1 MSRAKTLHF
10 YLRIFTKPSNVNT
23 VLALFTT
30 DFVKQLKH
38 ADTSSFLSSFSRNP
52 YPRMKKS
59 FLTILF
65 SFFACCLFS
74 QRIPFNQA
82 LKQSL
87 HKVVLDFPNAFQSI
101 KGEALPSELGAIQ
114 YQSQHALK
122 GSLENK
128 IIGYPSANKTVWS
141 FESKLLAT
149 DNFAQFRNAYRA
161 FYQDL
166 NSPQLFKKEGLKYRP
181 EAPYL
186 APTET
191 LRQISNLFRV
201 QTQDDVYTDLV
212 IDLSGMYIDFNWV
225 IYLRVYEKQDLL
237 ERQ

>member
-1 MSRAKTLHF
+1 
-10 YLRIFTKPSNVNT
+10 
-23 VLALFTT
+23 
-30 DFVKQLKH
+30 
-38 ADTSSFLSSFSRNP
+38 
-52 YPRMKKS
+52 MKKS

-65 SFFACCLFS
+65 SFYACCLFS

-87 HKVVLDFPNAFQSI
+87 NKVVLDFPNAFQSI

-166 NSPQLFKKEGLKYRP
+166 NSPQLFKKDIAPKLPIWLLLKHCDK
-181 EAPYL
+181 
-186 APTET
+186 
-191 LRQISNLFRV
+191 S
-201 QTQDDVYTDLV
+201 V
-212 IDLSGMYIDFNWV
+212 IFFVCKPKMMCTPIW
-225 IYLRVYEKQDLL
+225 
-237 ERQ
+237 

>member
-1 MSRAKTLHF
+1 MKKISLAI
-10 YLRIFTKPSNVNT
+10 IF
-23 VLALFTT
+23 AFTT
-30 DFVKQLKH
+30 CV
-38 ADTSSFLSSFSRNP
+38 
-52 YPRMKKS
+52 
-59 FLTILF
+59 LF
-65 SFFACCLFS
+65 A

-87 HKVVLDFPNAFQSI
+87 HKVVLEFPHAFQSI
-101 KGEALPSELGAIQ
+101 KGESLPSELGAVQ
-114 YQSQHALK
+114 YHSQHALK

-128 IIGYPSANKTVWS
+128 IIGYPSTNKTVWS
-141 FESKLLAT
+141 FESKLFMT

-161 FYQDL
+161 LFL
-166 NSPQLFKKEGLKYRP
+166 ELKSPQLLKKEGLKYRP

-201 QTQDDVYTDLV
+201 ETQDDVYTDLV
-212 IDLSGMYIDFNWV
+212 IDLSGVYIDFNWV

-237 ERQ
+237 YGQ

>member
-1 MSRAKTLHF
+1 
-10 YLRIFTKPSNVNT
+10 
-23 VLALFTT
+23 
-30 DFVKQLKH
+30 
-38 ADTSSFLSSFSRNP
+38 
-52 YPRMKKS
+52 MKKIS
-59 FLTILF
+59 LTIIFALISCVLF
-65 SFFACCLFS
+65 A

-87 HKVVLDFPNAFQSI
+87 HKVVFDFPNAFQSI
-101 KGEALPSELGAIQ
+101 KGEPLPSELGAIQ

-141 FESKLLAT
+141 FESKLLVT
-149 DNFAQFRNAYRA
+149 ENFAQFRNTYHAL
-161 FYQDL
+161 YQEL
-166 NSPQLFKKEGLKYRP
+166 KSPQLLKKEGLKYRP

-201 QTQDDVYTDLV
+201 QTQDDLYTDLV
-212 IDLSGMYIDFNWV
+212 IDLSGVYIDFNWV

-237 ERQ
+237 GNQ

>member
-10 YLRIFTKPSNVNT
+10 YLRIFTKISSVNT

-30 DFVKQLKH
+30 YFVKQLKH
-38 ADTSSFLSSFSRNP
+38 TDISSSLSSFSRNP
-52 YPRMKKS
+52 YPRMKKI

-65 SFFACCLFS
+65 SFVTCCLYS

-87 HKVVLDFPNAFQSI
+87 HKVIFDFPNAFQTI
-101 KGEALPSELGAIQ
+101 KGEPLPMELGAIQ
-114 YQSQHALK
+114 YHSKHVLK

-128 IIGYPSANKTVWS
+128 IIGYPSSNKTAWS
-141 FESKLLAT
+141 FESKLLVT
-149 DNFAQFRNAYRA
+149 DNFSQFRNAYRA
-161 FYQDL
+161 LYQEL
-166 NSPQLFKKEGLKYRP
+166 NSPQLFKKEGLRYRP
-181 EAPYL
+181 ETPYL

-201 QTQDDVYTDLV
+201 QTQEDVYTDLV
-212 IDLSGMYIDFNWV
+212 IDLNGVYIDFNWV

-237 ERQ
+237 ERE